1 MGYTVRS
8 TVLKMQRLVSS
19 RRERESTLLAIA
31 VYPRVE
37 PIDSNVVFDDKM
49 LSLFL
54 IVTVIQINCPKSR
67 RIESSQSE
75 PLYRGSTA
83 IQRKLK
89 KPITDRFMNESFS
102 LPGSSMSRKGQ
113 WYASTP

>member
-37 PIDSNVVFDDKM
+37 PIDSNVGFDNKM
-49 LSLFL
+49 RSISPSL
-54 IVTVIQINCPKSR
+54 IVTAIEINRYKFR
-67 RIESSQSE
+67 RMSSYKNGRRLDE
-75 PLYRGSTA
+75 NF
-83 IQRKLK
+83 K
-89 KPITDRFMNESFS
+89 
-102 LPGSSMSRKGQ
+102 
-113 WYASTP
+113 